1 MAAANMQRFKHSSTM
16 KSNHC
21 ISSWSE
27 PRDDTRESR
36 RIMTRRVNRI
46 EPVEHDDDTTLLL
59 SSFRL
64 NHKEYSFHLKARYK
78 IMWHHIRG
86 SYNVR
91 GEQSIPISAMPRV
104 ISFFNVAFDSECQS
118 CHDTASWSLD
128 YRYDDRTGPGYKTSP
143 PSHSE
148 LNVIR
153 LTAIFQI
160 LQARPEICFMFN
172 QLKLLRKN
180 KQQANEIADLKS
192 EVQMMRE
199 EIRRLKALAAV

>member
-1 MAAANMQRFKHSSTM
+1 
-16 KSNHC
+16 
-21 ISSWSE
+21 
-27 PRDDTRESR
+27 
-36 RIMTRRVNRI
+36 MTRRVNRI
-46 EPVEHDDDTTLLL
+46 EPVEHDEDTKLLL

-86 SYNVR
+86 SYNIG
-91 GEQSIPISAMPRV
+91 GEETIPISVMPRV

-128 YRYDDRTGPGYKTSP
+128 YRYDDTTGPGYKTSP

-160 LQARPEICFMFN
+160 LQARPEICFESSFMFN
-172 QLKLLRKN
+172 QL

-192 EVQMMRE
+192 EIQ
-199 EIRRLKALAAV
+199 RLRVENRHLKSLC